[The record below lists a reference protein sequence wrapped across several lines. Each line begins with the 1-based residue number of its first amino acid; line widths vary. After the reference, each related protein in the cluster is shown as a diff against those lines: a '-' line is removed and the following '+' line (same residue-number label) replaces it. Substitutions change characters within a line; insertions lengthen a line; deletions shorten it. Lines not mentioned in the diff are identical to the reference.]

1 MDSEHFYPL
10 GTQKK
15 GPKIVKYV
23 NVEFK
28 MQQTII
34 PIQSPPPKKNRQL
47 SSKLKSMEHLD
58 TTYLLKIQ
66 NLLLKIL

>member
-34 PIQSPPPKKNRQL
+34 PIQSPPPKKIDNFL
-47 SSKLKSMEHLD
+47 P
-58 TTYLLKIQ
+58 
-66 NLLLKIL
+66 N